1 MRRTKLRLGIF
12 SLFMVF
18 ALILANCGVATTT
31 ETKQVNVLGK
41 RKPEML
47 WDSPAPAT

>member
-18 ALILANCGVATTT
+18 ALILANCGGG
-31 ETKQVNVLGK
+31 N
-41 RKPEML
+41 
-47 WDSPAPAT
+47 DY